1 MILNSKFLVIQFPVE
16 RLLLVCLLSLTLLTS
31 CTDKQTVT
39 SCLAET
45 SNLEQAQNSSPT
57 PRFIISKNQKSGFI
71 DQTGTVVIEPEF
83 DQVEP
88 FFEDRAAF
96 KANGKWGFI
105 DPRGTI
111 VITPQFE
118 SVGNFFDQRAVVIS
132 GYKQGLIDPNGNVVV
147 EPQYELLI
155 PLHEQRWAFKQHGQW
170 GIIDPDGTMIANP
183 RFLDIESFS
192 DGLAAVVIS
201 SSDQQK
207 IAFTNRSGKIVFE
220 LPEEL
225 QISPD
230 DGIEGAEHFNHGR
243 LLVFIRSLGS
253 SIEDILDGRRYSRFG
268 YLDLRGQLV
277 IPLRYSSASP
287 FSECLAAV
295 KLKQGYGFINLSG
308 EVVIQP
314 QFHDA
319 GSFHEGLA
327 HISINLRHGYVNTNG
342 KIIVEPQY
350 DDAHNFSEGLASVKV
365 NGKWGAINRM
375 GKMVIEPQ
383 FDRYFSFKQGLA
395 LIIRNGKRGYID
407 RAGKLVWFDS

>member
-1 MILNSKFLVIQFPVE
+1 MSLNSKVLVLQFSLK
-16 RLLLVCLLSLTLLTS
+16 RLLWVCFLSLTLLTS
-31 CTDKQTVT
+31 CAEKQTLP
-39 SCLAET
+39 SCLEEP
-45 SNLEQAQNSSPT
+45 SNLESTQHLSPT
-57 PRFIISKNQKSGFI
+57 PRFPISKHQKLGFI
-71 DQTGTVVIEPEF
+71 DQSGNVVIEPTLEH
-83 DQVEP
+83 VEP
-88 FFEDRAAF
+88 FFADRAAF

-105 DPRGTI
+105 DPNGTI

-118 SVGNFFDQRAVVIS
+118 SVGHFFDQRAVVVS
-132 GYKQGLIDPNGNVVV
+132 GHKQGLIDPNGTVVV

-155 PLHEQRWAFKQHGQW
+155 PLHEQRWAFKQYGQW
-170 GIIDPDGTMIANP
+170 GMIGPDGTMMANP

-192 DGLAAVVIS
+192 DGLAAVLIS
-201 SSDQQK
+201 SRGQPK
-207 IAFTNRSGKIVFE
+207 IAFINRSGEIEFE

-230 DGIEGAEHFNHGR
+230 GGIEGAERYNNGR
-243 LLVFIRSLGS
+243 LLVFVRSLGA
-253 SIEDILDGRRYSRFG
+253 SIEDMLDGRRYSRFG
-268 YLDLRGQLV
+268 YLDPRGQLV

-295 KLKQGYGFINLSG
+295 KLNQGYGFINALG
-308 EVVIQP
+308 DVVIQP

-327 HISINLRHGYVNTNG
+327 HISINLRHGYINKNG
-342 KIIVEPQY
+342 EIVVEPQY

-365 NGKWGAINRM
+365 NDKWGAINRI

-407 RAGKLVWFDS
+407 RTGKLVWFDS